1 MDQSLTSLDREIAST
16 QLRIADLQESEQ
28 LAQAKTHMRALWTR
42 RNSLT
47 TIFRLPEEILL
58 RVLELLVRSRYANL
72 PDTESVF
79 RPAGWAP
86 LPHEQTTSWTRVMGV
101 CTYMHAVAISCP
113 SLWSYID
120 LDHRHSAWTQ
130 TCLDRAKPAPLFVHA
145 RSSLHRWFSTPVQI
159 ELLGSIMART
169 QDGTFVWGALPVD
182 TTTSNAVQA
191 MFDAP
196 APHLRTLAVSHSTS
210 AVFVL
215 SSKFLGGA
223 PAMLTRLALEGVA
236 LSADPPTL
244 PALIHLQVERMYV
257 DDEIERLLL
266 LTERAPEL
274 RTLRIGRIQHLS
286 VFSGGLRRIALPR
299 LATFTLA
306 TQHDVVAA
314 LLTALPASS
323 SWKVL
328 PSKWWGA
335 PTPELRLDA
344 FERALQRLKAAN
356 SGAPVVPQLL
366 WEDKS
371 ESYSLTCQAPH
382 MRYRDVSDDILDFG
396 LILDVLPSLRGDGQ
410 ALQALFDSAAANAL
424 PALRHLIIEGECG
437 NMSGMIG
444 WLETRVA
451 AEQRIERI
459 EFNQGV
465 QPTLSGD
472 FCPVTELAL
481 TLMAEELAGA
491 VFIDGQK
498 MMSW

>member
-1 MDQSLTSLDREIAST
+1 MAESLTSLDREIAST
-16 QLRIADLQESEQ
+16 QLRIADLQEFEQ
-28 LAQAKTHMRALWTR
+28 LAQAKAHMRTLWTR

-47 TIFRLPEEILL
+47 TICRLPEEILL
-58 RVLELLVRSRYANL
+58 RMLELLVRSRYANL

-182 TTTSNAVQA
+182 TTASNAVQA

-266 LTERAPEL
+266 LIERAPEL

-286 VFSGGLRRIALPR
+286 VFSGGLRRISLPK

-344 FERALQRLKAAN
+344 FERALHRLKAAN
-356 SGAPVVPQLL
+356 SGAPVVPRLL

-371 ESYSLTCQAPH
+371 ESYSLVCQAQN
-382 MRYRDVSDDILDFG
+382 MRYRDVSDNILDFG
-396 LILDVLPSLRGDGQ
+396 LILNVLPSLRGDGQ
-410 ALQALFDSAAANAL
+410 ALQALFESAAASTLMRVQRLQVDGN
-424 PALRHLIIEGECG
+424 CG
-437 NMSGMIG
+437 DVSGMIA
-444 WLETRVA
+444 WLRARAAVGQRV
-451 AEQRIERI
+451 RLIG
-459 EFNQGV
+459 FYLCV
-465 QPTLSGD
+465 QPALSERS
-472 FCPVTELAL
+472 CTITELAHQL
-481 TLMAEELAGA
+481 VEEGLVG
-491 VFIDGQK
+491 VVLVDGHRIG
-498 MMSW
+498 M